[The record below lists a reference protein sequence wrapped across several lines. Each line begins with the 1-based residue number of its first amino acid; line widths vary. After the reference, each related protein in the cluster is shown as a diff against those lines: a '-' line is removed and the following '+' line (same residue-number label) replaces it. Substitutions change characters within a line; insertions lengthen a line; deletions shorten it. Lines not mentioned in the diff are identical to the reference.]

1 MNNKQTAVEWL
12 RKELILN
19 SKNKEN
25 SKGNI
30 SFEIGLSKFDELFI
44 QSNEIGRQQIIDAYH
59 RGYANAISIPNKEYN
74 PEQYYNKTFN
84 K

>member
-1 MNNKQTAVEWL
+1 MQLTITQRFKIYENIVCLSDGFLYQLEHCPKKRTKVF
-12 RKELILN
+12 RKLTY
-19 SKNKEN
+19 
-25 SKGNI
+25 
-30 SFEIGLSKFDELFI
+30 
-44 QSNEIGRQQIIDAYH
+44 NEMGRQQIIDAYH